1 VKPFH
6 PGRIPSLHLNGAHAS
21 IGSATVA
28 EAEICLG
35 YAAIIL
41 LALGSDGTAAAFAR
55 GWIHVSSGFTDALLV
70 LVPVPDVAPKY
81 SSAIAIYRH
90 VLAAS
95 ILLTGIHFLAFRK
108 DWSRW
113 GRRAGMI
120 VTRMPRGREV
130 SSELAQAGYFQ
141 TALGA
146 AGTIMLM
153 LYGDQ
158 MLRNL
163 TDSLYAESWTFLRAP
178 LLAVLA
184 FALACNAAA
193 LRLASRTCLSET

>member
-1 VKPFH
+1 M
-6 PGRIPSLHLNGAHAS
+6 
-21 IGSATVA
+21 A

-41 LALGSDGTAAAFAR
+41 LALASDGTAAALAR
-55 GWIHVSSGFTDALLV
+55 EWIHVSSGFTDALLV
-70 LVPVPDVAPKY
+70 LVPAPDIAPKY
-81 SSAIAIYRH
+81 SGAIAVYRH
-90 VLAAS
+90 LLAAS
-95 ILLTGIHFLAFRK
+95 ILLTGINFLAFRR

-120 VTRMPRGREV
+120 VARMPRGQED

-146 AGTIMLM
+146 TGTIMLM

-158 MLRNL
+158 LLRSL
-163 TDSLYAESWTFLRAP
+163 TEPLYAESWTFLRAP

-184 FALACNAAA
+184 FALACTAAA
-193 LRLASRTCLSET
+193 LRLVSRTRLSES